1 MCVRY
6 LDIPSLPIFPRHLD
20 RRGGIESQLESQG
33 HCRICDPDHIQRSGL
48 ALAYDEA
55 SGDGC
60 FVNSHD
66 EVPLTNSPIQ
76 VLIVDDYEPW
86 RRFASSTFQK
96 MPGLQV
102 VGEVSDG
109 LQAVQKSEELQ
120 PDLVLLDIALPTING
135 IEAARQIRKHSPRSK
150 SFSLAKNALQTSQK
164 KPCVR
169 ALLAT
174 YSSQTPQENCYPQ
187 FR

>member
-1 MCVRY
+1 M
-6 LDIPSLPIFPRHLD
+6 
-20 RRGGIESQLESQG
+20 
-33 HCRICDPDHIQRSGL
+33 
-48 ALAYDEA
+48 
-55 SGDGC
+55 
-60 FVNSHD
+60 
-66 EVPLTNSPIQ
+66 TNSPIR

-109 LQAVQKSEELQ
+109 LQAVQQSEELQ
-120 PDLVLLDIALPTING
+120 PDLILLDIALPTING
-135 IEAARQIRKHSPRSK
+135 IEAARSANILLAQK
-150 SFSLAKNALQTSQK
+150 SFSLANNALQKSQK

-174 YSSQTPQENCYPQ
+174 
-187 FR
+187 